1 MKLFSLTFCMLILIQ
16 FTSGFICSFCP
27 DGGLREKFHYVYV
40 NNTPCFEFGDCI
52 DKGQDDN
59 TFWISQLDAHLRQ
72 STSYLTSALK
82 TVERKIYQPARDDG
96 NLTIFDGTPQPMC
109 MPSQELS
116 QNDAFLRKM
125 HSAYRLAELARKC
138 KIMAMDI
145 VAQVLAR
152 LQTISDVLDARKVSD
167 RDALDAVCDQRI
179 DQDRRE
185 RRCQRINDRAP
196 SDAMYLH
203 QLFPNSTSKINQ

>member
-1 MKLFSLTFCMLILIQ
+1 MRRQLQVAQGDIPGK
-16 FTSGFICSFCP
+16 
-27 DGGLREKFHYVYV
+27 LRE
-40 NNTPCFEFGDCI
+40 G
-52 DKGQDDN
+52 
-59 TFWISQLDAHLRQ
+59 R
-72 STSYLTSALK
+72 
-82 TVERKIYQPARDDG
+82 
-96 NLTIFDGTPQPMC
+96 
-109 MPSQELS
+109 
-116 QNDAFLRKM
+116 
-125 HSAYRLAELARKC
+125 
-138 KIMAMDI
+138 I

>member
-1 MKLFSLTFCMLILIQ
+1 MLFLMQLSSQLA
-16 FTSGFICSFCP
+16 SGFICSFCP
-27 DGGLREKFHYVYV
+27 DADVGEGAPGRVHYVYV

-59 TFWISQLDAHLRQ
+59 TFWASQLDAYLRQ
-72 STSYLTSALK
+72 STAHLTSALK
-82 TVERKIYQPARDDG
+82 TVERKVYRPPRDDG
-96 NLTIFDGTPQPMC
+96 NLTIFDGTPQAMC

-152 LQTISDVLDARKVSD
+152 LQTISEALDARRTSD
-167 RDALDAVCDQRI
+167 RDALDAVCDQRV
-179 DQDRRE
+179 DRDRRE
-185 RRCQRINDRAP
+185 RGCRRVNDRAP
-196 SDAMYLH
+196 SDAMHLH
-203 QLFPNSTSKINQ
+203 QMFPNSTSEVIG

>member
-1 MKLFSLTFCMLILIQ
+1 MLFLIQ
-16 FTSGFICSFCP
+16 FASGFICRFCP

-59 TFWISQLDAHLRQ
+59 TFWISQLDAYLRQ
-72 STSYLTSALK
+72 STSHLTSALK
-82 TVERKIYQPARDDG
+82 TVERQIYQPPRDDG
-96 NLTIFDGTPQPMC
+96 NLTIFDGTPQTMC
-109 MPSQELS
+109 MPGQELS

-138 KIMAMDI
+138 KFVAMDI

-152 LQTISDVLDARKVSD
+152 LQTISDALDRNKVAD
-167 RDALDAVCDQRI
+167 RDALDAACDQRI

-185 RRCQRINDRAP
+185 RRCQRINDRDP
-196 SDAMYLH
+196 SDAMHLY
-203 QLFPNSTSKINQ
+203 QLFPNSTGKVNELVN

>member
-1 MKLFSLTFCMLILIQ
+1 MQL
-16 FTSGFICSFCP
+16 TSGFICSFCP
-27 DGGLREKFHYVYV
+27 DGGVREKFSYVYV

-59 TFWISQLDAHLRQ
+59 TFWISQLDAYLRQ
-72 STSYLTSALK
+72 STSYLTVALK
-82 TVERKIYQPARDDG
+82 TVERKIYQPPRDDG
-96 NLTIFDGTPQPMC
+96 ELTIFDGTPQAMC

-152 LQTISDVLDARKVSD
+152 LNIISETLDARRVRDK
-167 RDALDAVCDQRI
+167 DALDAVCDQRI

-185 RRCQRINDRAP
+185 RKCQRINDRAP
-196 SDAMYLH
+196 SDTL
-203 QLFPNSTSKINQ
+203 PNPIPQGHAQ

>member
-1 MKLFSLTFCMLILIQ
+1 MLILIQ
-16 FTSGFICSFCP
+16 FTSGFLCSFCP

-40 NNTPCFEFGDCI
+40 NNTPCFEFGD
-52 DKGQDDN
+52 
-59 TFWISQLDAHLRQ
+59 WLDAHLRQ

-179 DQDRRE
+179 DQDRRN

-196 SDAMYLH
+196 SDH
-203 QLFPNSTSKINQ
+203 VSTSTIPNSTNQ

>member
-1 MKLFSLTFCMLILIQ
+1 
-16 FTSGFICSFCP
+16 
-27 DGGLREKFHYVYV
+27 
-40 NNTPCFEFGDCI
+40 
-52 DKGQDDN
+52 
-59 TFWISQLDAHLRQ
+59 
-72 STSYLTSALK
+72 
-82 TVERKIYQPARDDG
+82 
-96 NLTIFDGTPQPMC
+96 